1 MKTQRIARC
10 GERTF
15 SKSGRMKETCKQ
27 IVLDQRLL
35 QFFSEEDLKA
45 FRNSGI
51 LPSMLL
57 TSNRNGSS

>member
-1 MKTQRIARC
+1 MKTRRKAPS

-15 SKSGRMKETCKQ
+15 SKNGRMKETEEYEND
-27 IVLDQRLL
+27 ILARRLSK
-35 QFFSEEDLKA
+35 FEA
-45 FRNSGI
+45 FRNSVI